1 MLANTLSTRTNPITV
16 LPANDG
22 FRESPAPEIAEA
34 LARSHGAH
42 ILLVEPVAEAL
53 PAAFEG
59 TGATLVLLDPALRG
73 ARVVEVLVD
82 HAAFRH
88 PGSDDR
94 VGTLVYDAQGVLSK

>member
-42 ILLVEPVAEAL
+42 ILLIEPVAKVL
-53 PAAFEG
+53 PAAFEVTG
-59 TGATLVLLDPALRG
+59 TTLVLLDPALRE
-73 ARVVEVLVD
+73 ARWSMCWSTTPLSGIPVLMI
-82 HAAFRH
+82 ASARW
-88 PGSDDR
+88 STTR
-94 VGTLVYDAQGVLSK
+94 REC